1 MSDFR
6 YDRLLEVKEKLL
18 EHKQTELEMAVVSVA
33 AVVSDIEKVDK
44 ETGDTYDRI
53 TSRCLTGKEL
63 SILIGYLS
71 YLDERK
77 ASLYEE
83 KKKRETRVSTIR
95 QELLALEME
104 LKILE
109 KLKAKALQAA
119 RKVRNRKEQ
128 RVMDDL
134 ALRIEGK

>member
-1 MSDFR
+1 MSEFR
-6 YDRLLEVKEKLL
+6 FNRLLEIKEKLL
-18 EHKQTELEMAVVSVA
+18 EHKQTELEIAIASVA
-33 AVVSDIEKVDK
+33 AVVSDIEKVEK
-44 ETGDTYDRI
+44 ETTDTYAQI

-63 SILIGYLS
+63 SILTGYLS
-71 YLDERK
+71 YLDGRK
-77 ASLYEE
+77 ATLYEE
-83 KKKRETRVSTIR
+83 KEKRETLVSTIR
-95 QELLALEME
+95 KELQALEIE

-119 RKVRNRKEQ
+119 RKARNRKEQ

>member
-1 MSDFR
+1 MSEFR
-6 YDRLLEVKEKLL
+6 YNRLLEVKEKLL
-18 EHKQTELEMAVVSVA
+18 EHKQTELEIAVASVA
-33 AVVSDIEKVDK
+33 AVVSDIEKVEK
-44 ETGDTYDRI
+44 ETAVTYDQI

-63 SILIGYLS
+63 SILTGYLS

-77 ASLYEE
+77 AGLRKEKEE
-83 KKKRETRVSTIR
+83 RETRVSTIR
-95 QELLALEME
+95 QELQALEIE

-119 RKVRNRKEQ
+119 RKAANRKEQ

>member
-6 YDRLLEVKEKLL
+6 YDRLLEVREKLL
-18 EHKQTELEMAVVSVA
+18 EHKQSELEIAIASVA
-33 AVVSDIEKVDK
+33 AVVSDIEKVEK
-44 ETGDTYDRI
+44 ETADTYDQI

-63 SILIGYLS
+63 SILTGYLS

-83 KKKRETRVSTIR
+83 KEKRETRVSTIR
-95 QELLALEME
+95 RELQALEME

>member
-18 EHKQTELEMAVVSVA
+18 EHKQTELEIAIASVA
-33 AVVSDIEKVDK
+33 AVVSDIEKVEK
-44 ETGDTYDRI
+44 ETTDTYEQI

-63 SILIGYLS
+63 SILTGYLS

-77 ASLYEE
+77 ASLREE
-83 KKKRETRVSTIR
+83 KEKRETRVSTIR
-95 QELLALEME
+95 QELQALEIE

>member
-18 EHKQTELEMAVVSVA
+18 EHKQSELEIAIASVA
-33 AVVSDIEKVDK
+33 AVVSDIEKVEK
-44 ETGDTYDRI
+44 ETADTYDQI

-83 KKKRETRVSTIR
+83 KEKRETRVSTIR
-95 QELLALEME
+95 QELQALEME

>member
-1 MSDFR
+1 
-6 YDRLLEVKEKLL
+6 
-18 EHKQTELEMAVVSVA
+18 
-33 AVVSDIEKVDK
+33 
-44 ETGDTYDRI
+44 
-53 TSRCLTGKEL
+53 
-63 SILIGYLS
+63 
-71 YLDERK
+71 
-77 ASLYEE
+77 
-83 KKKRETRVSTIR
+83 VSTIR

>member
-1 MSDFR
+1 MSEFR

-18 EHKQTELEMAVVSVA
+18 EHKQTELEIAIASVA
-33 AVVSDIEKVDK
+33 AVKSDIEKVEK
-44 ETGDTYDRI
+44 ETADTYDQI

-63 SILIGYLS
+63 SILTGYLS

-77 ASLYEE
+77 AGLYEE
-83 KKKRETRVSTIR
+83 KEKRETRVSTIR
-95 QELLALEME
+95 KELQALEVE

-109 KLKAKALQAA
+109 KLKVKALQAVK
-119 RKVRNRKEQ
+119 KVRNRKEQ

>member
-44 ETGDTYDRI
+44 ETGDTYEQI

-77 ASLYEE
+77 ASLYDE

>member
-1 MSDFR
+1 MSEFR
-6 YDRLLEVKEKLL
+6 YNRLLEVKEKLL
-18 EHKQTELEMAVVSVA
+18 EHKQTELEVAVASVA
-33 AVVSDIEKVDK
+33 AVVSDIEKVEK
-44 ETGDTYDRI
+44 ETAVTYDQI

-63 SILIGYLS
+63 SILTGYLS

-77 ASLYEE
+77 ASLHEE
-83 KKKRETRVSTIR
+83 KEERETRVSTIR
-95 QELLALEME
+95 QELQTLEIE

-109 KLKAKALQAA
+109 KLKAKALQAV
-119 RKVRNRKEQ
+119 RKARNRKEQ

>member
-18 EHKQTELEMAVVSVA
+18 EHKQSELEIAIASVA
-33 AVVSDIEKVDK
+33 AVVSDIEKVEK
-44 ETGDTYDRI
+44 ETADTYDQI

-63 SILIGYLS
+63 SILTGYLS

-83 KKKRETRVSTIR
+83 KEKRETRVSTIR
-95 QELLALEME
+95 RELQALEME

>member
-1 MSDFR
+1 MSEFR
-6 YDRLLEVKEKLL
+6 YNRLLEVKEKLL
-18 EHKQTELEMAVVSVA
+18 EHKQTELEIAIASVA
-33 AVVSDIEKVDK
+33 AVVSDIEKVEK
-44 ETGDTYDRI
+44 ETAVTYDQI

-63 SILIGYLS
+63 SILTGYLS

-83 KKKRETRVSTIR
+83 KEKRETRVSTIR
-95 QELLALEME
+95 RELQALEME

>member
-18 EHKQTELEMAVVSVA
+18 EHKQSELEIAIASVA
-33 AVVSDIEKVDK
+33 AIVSDIEKVEK
-44 ETGDTYDRI
+44 ETADTYDQI

-63 SILIGYLS
+63 SILTGYLS

-83 KKKRETRVSTIR
+83 KEKRETRVSTIR
-95 QELLALEME
+95 RELQALEME